1 MITAIKIWRN
11 MSKYC
16 PVNNFLTY
24 ILKCPQINVC
34 AIDTGQS
41 LTWCF
46 VLLVEIIIYSDTWV
60 WKEHS
65 RHDGELVYI
74 SHIGYIWE
82 INSFPSIL
90 RCFGHFLGTVTTLV
104 SFSIW
109 VNTFHISSFNMS
121 SSSWKSASKSKSDN
135 WWVSAILITFF
146 WCWNRCSGCCLF
158 FFEFLAFWWN
168 LLRGHNSFV
177 FSLLDIS
184 SHRNGC

>member
-1 MITAIKIWRN
+1 MITAIKKWRN

-16 PVNNFLTY
+16 PVNNFLTF

-65 RHDGELVYI
+65 IHEGELVYI

-90 RCFGHFLGTVTTLV
+90 RCFGHFLCTVTTLV

-109 VNTFHISSFNMS
+109 VNTLIFLRSICRHLPGNLQVNQKVTIDGSVPFWLLSSG
-121 SSSWKSASKSKSDN
+121 AGTDA
-135 WWVSAILITFF
+135 VDVA
-146 WCWNRCSGCCLF
+146 C